1 MKRPGTNT
9 LPHTMPMAG
18 QSILFERNG
27 IRKKIRHYLEEKTI
41 MKKGLMDKERKVVAA
56 IDMKDKA
63 S

>member
-1 MKRPGTNT
+1 
-9 LPHTMPMAG
+9 MPMAG